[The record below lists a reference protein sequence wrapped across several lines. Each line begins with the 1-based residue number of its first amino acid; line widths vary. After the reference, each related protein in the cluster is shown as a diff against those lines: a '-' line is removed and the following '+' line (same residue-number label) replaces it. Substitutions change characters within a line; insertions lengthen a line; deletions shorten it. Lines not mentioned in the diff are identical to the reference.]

1 MYYAQIN
8 EDGICYAVTQTS
20 GTIEQDDLIE
30 IDGYD
35 ESLLG
40 KRRTGDTWEDVPVE
54 PEEPEEPVEPEHDRV
69 TQLEQVIDTL
79 LTGGETA

>member
-1 MYYAQIN
+1 MYYAQIDM
-8 EDGICYAVTQTS
+8 DGICYAVTQTT
-20 GTIEQDDLIE
+20 GPIEQDDLIE

-40 KRRTGDTWEDVPVE
+40 KRRVGEAWEDVPVE
-54 PEEPEEPVEPEHDRV
+54 PEIPVEPEPDRI
-69 TQLEQVIDTL
+69 TQLEQVVDTL